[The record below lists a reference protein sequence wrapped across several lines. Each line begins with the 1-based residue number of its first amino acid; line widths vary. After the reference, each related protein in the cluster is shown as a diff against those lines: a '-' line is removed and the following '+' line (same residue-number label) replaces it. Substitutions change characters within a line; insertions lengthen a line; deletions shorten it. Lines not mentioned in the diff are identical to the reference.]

1 MNFLI
6 ALLVNVVIGE
16 ITAAMQKGSKGL
28 EPGKIDIP
36 TATEDRAQQYGV
48 GVFEAVGNVIWSGDE
63 RAEEVTERVKTGFFS
78 SKRVTVGHAYYA
90 GFWMTLA
97 GVNCDKVSEVW
108 YDKERIWQGTHGLV
122 NGVSE
127 LDITSSYYRPSAKV
141 KDGLAGTFRFFN
153 VRKGEGV
160 VGNATPN
167 PYIQGQVG
175 ESVPEYANTL
185 HTVFLGPSAGP
196 PKGFFGSAPQL
207 RALRFIVERKPD
219 VGAAVSAPGAVQRSI
234 SYPVAGSL
242 QDANVQKALGDWLRA
257 VGDVE
262 GDANPALVLLE
273 LLTSR
278 TAGLG
283 PSFNPYLI
291 DLDSF
296 FKSAAVL
303 KAEGIGCSFAWTS
316 SDATEARITALCQ
329 LMCAVPRLDPVT
341 GQIKLSLLRD
351 TDAVKYAFNSDNVV
365 RFGSLER
372 VMPEAPESKN
382 VIELGFRDRENSW
395 TERVAHVKDPANIRL
410 TGQIKHERIE
420 MLGVTRA
427 ALAKQL
433 ASRELR
439 SRVAGL
445 ARGSFEAAVPP
456 GTVLLPGDLIKVN
469 HEPLGLTMNMRITSS
484 RFGALADA
492 QRVSIEAVE
501 DVFRPGFGGG
511 TVSPLPPVVQ
521 PNKPEYTVAPGGL
534 MLAPYALSGS
544 DIDQPLYYT
553 VPPDEGPSGRFR
565 AAAQLATAW
574 KVGDPTYYSENEVG
588 PCVAGITTT
597 AMSAL
602 DTVVLYMQLPAGH
615 ANYLRTIFQS
625 TLPAHV
631 IIGDEMMHGTLLA
644 LVGNT
649 LSFTVKAR
657 GVYDTTPSPQ
667 PSGKKAI
674 VLLDYAI
681 YPEAMQTDSA
691 GGTPNIVLRAE
702 ADTKLVA
709 ASEQGYTYVAGKSP
723 ARASRPLPPGLV
735 QVSSYTP
742 AFTEETSTVS
752 LSGRNPTGV
761 RVTWRYRSRKSRL
774 PVHFGDP
781 KSYVEGG
788 ERVMCQLGWKTDAGA
803 WSEASVT
810 ASAVGAEVV
819 DVSSSPVP
827 TGARQARLRVWTE
840 QNGVAS
846 REHVLYFKFLA
857 S

>member
-6 ALLVNVVIGE
+6 ALLVNFAISE
-16 ITAAMQKGSKGL
+16 LSAMLQKGPKGP
-28 EPGKIDIP
+28 EAGTIDIP
-36 TATEDRAQQYGV
+36 TSTEDRAQQYGV

-63 RAEEVTERVKTGFFS
+63 RAEQVTERVKTGLFS
-78 SKRVTVGHAYYA
+78 SKRVTVGHVYYA

-97 GVNCDKVSEVW
+97 GVNCDRVLEVW
-108 YDKERIWQGTHGLV
+108 YDKEKIWSGSHGLV
-122 NGVSE
+122 NGISE
-127 LDITSSYYRPSAKV
+127 LDIAGGYYRPSAKV
-141 KDGLAGTFRFFN
+141 MDGLEGTFRFFN

-160 VGNATPN
+160 VGNPTPN
-167 PYIQGQVG
+167 PYIQGLVG

-185 HTVFLGPSAGP
+185 HTVFLGPSAGTR
-196 PKGFFGSAPQL
+196 KGFFGSNPQM
-207 RALRFIVERKPD
+207 RGLRFIVERKPD
-219 VGAAVSAPGAVQRSI
+219 LGAAVSAPGAVLRNI
-234 SYPVAGSL
+234 TYPVAGSL
-242 QDANVQKALGDWLRA
+242 QDANVQSALGSWLRT
-257 VGDVE
+257 VGDIE

-283 PSFNPYLI
+283 PSYNPYLV

-296 FKSAAVL
+296 FKAAAVL
-303 KAEGIGCSFAWTS
+303 KAEGIGCSFAWLS
-316 SDATEARITALCQ
+316 SDTTEARITALCQ
-329 LMCAVPRLDPVT
+329 LMCGVPQLDSANGKMRLV
-341 GQIKLSLLRD
+341 LLRD
-351 TDAVKYAFNSDNVV
+351 SDTVKHVFDSTNIA
-365 RFGSLER
+365 RFHSLER

-410 TGQIKHERIE
+410 TGQIKQERIE

-427 ALAKQL
+427 SLAKKL

-439 SRVAGL
+439 SRVSGL
-445 ARGSFEAAVPP
+445 AKATFDAVVAP
-456 GTVLLPGDLIKVN
+456 GTVLLPGDLIKVR
-469 HEPLGLTMNMRITSS
+469 HDPMGLTMNMRVTSA
-484 RFGALADA
+484 RFASLSDA
-492 QRVSIEAVE
+492 QRMSIEAVE
-501 DVFRPGFGGG
+501 DVFRPGFAGGS
-511 TVSPLPPVVQ
+511 VSPLPPVVQ
-521 PNKPEYTVAPGGL
+521 PNKPDYTVAPGGL

-544 DIDQPLYYT
+544 DIDMPLYYT
-553 VPPDEGPSGRFR
+553 VPPDTGPTGRFR

-588 PCVAGITTT
+588 PCVAGTTTT

-602 DTVVLYMQLPAGH
+602 DTVVLYMLLPAGH
-615 ANYLRTIFQS
+615 ADYLRTIFQS
-625 TLPAHV
+625 TLPVHV
-631 IIGDEMMHGTLLA
+631 LLGEELVYGTLLA
-644 LVGNT
+644 LQGTT
-649 LSFTVKAR
+649 LSVTVKAR
-657 GVYDTTPSPQ
+657 GIYDTTPAPQ
-667 PSGKKAI
+667 PSGRRAV

-709 ASEQGYTYVAGKSP
+709 ASEQGYSYVAGKSP

-752 LSGRNPTGV
+752 LPGRNPTGV

-774 PVHFGDP
+774 PVHYGDP